1 MISIF
6 LIQESSIEEFISEED
21 MMRSTIRTRYLK
33 RHNGDIENTLS
44 VREYQN
50 LVRAYTVENYLEALQ
65 EEGRLNRLD
74 RIIRKNVDTN
84 TITLA
89 KYDNAIKSLLDA
101 KNNDEFQSVI
111 KKLNPNVKF

>member
-6 LIQESSIEEFISEED
+6 LIQESSIEEFISEEED

-50 LVRAYTVENYLEALQ
+50 LVRAYTVENYLEAL
-65 EEGRLNRLD
+65 
-74 RIIRKNVDTN
+74 
-84 TITLA
+84 
-89 KYDNAIKSLLDA
+89 
-101 KNNDEFQSVI
+101 
-111 KKLNPNVKF
+111 